1 VAGGK
6 MERTTLLLALFK
18 FSLGSMFLLL
28 IRCKKRVIVKDRQPE
43 SEIQQKK
50 EADRERCERE
60 SEREMM
66 MIAFVVILSE
76 IM

>member
-1 VAGGK
+1 VQK
-6 MERTTLLLALFK
+6 KSDSERH
-18 FSLGSMFLLL
+18 
-28 IRCKKRVIVKDRQPE
+28 RQPE

-50 EADRERCERE
+50 EANSERCERE

-66 MIAFVVILSE
+66 MAAFAVILSD